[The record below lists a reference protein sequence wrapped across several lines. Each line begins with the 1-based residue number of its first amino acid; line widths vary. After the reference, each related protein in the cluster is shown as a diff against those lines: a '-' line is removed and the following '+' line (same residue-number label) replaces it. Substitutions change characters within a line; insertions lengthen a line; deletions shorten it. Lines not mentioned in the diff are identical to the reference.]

1 MEIRKPEISL
11 LFEARR
17 MVMGVMGGLW
27 GRGKVRAGVDACG
40 YRRAGQRRPR
50 PRRIACL
57 RCTWCRV
64 AVRYC
69 ALIHSCRTAYGG
81 LFGAG
86 CARRAIR
93 VGAYVWVPSG
103 TGGACVAVHGT
114 RPWGAHGMMR
124 VGMPIFVS
132 RSRLPMGDASCV
144 AWRGVIGR
152 MRATILQLWFGCYT
166 GYGQA
171 SEADGLLLLHARSIR
186 HRLPG
191 NAQYQTGACLAS
203 APTLFCGLPWGG
215 CECECAGALDSSRAV
230 YATDGDEDEDEEPS
244 RCWRKA
250 AARAVGRGGSGQGGR
265 TGGGHGGRTYVA
277 VCAGC
282 RCGMRGADRGGCI
295 RGCAGACMRAYRPT
309 GEGRIGLD
317 YIVRGRVVTRDGSA
331 SASAPRSSSRVGV
344 AGARGAN
351 VLGSTLGPRGGECV
365 RVLAGASPEAGA
377 GCAEAVRALV
387 TRSVLGFT
395 LERRYAMSEV
405 GMTGCRG
412 GYRAASERGVRTDA
426 RTGRVC
432 TWRQHWMWMCRDDE
446 APESV
451 LALGGRLR
459 GCHSGAARG
468 GVGGRGGGTCAGV
481 CALHAWDP
489 GAAWGIGDGGGAR
502 TSAGGRRMCD
512 SALGTRDPVGLA
524 DSLSLSASMRAI
536 PIPAASG
543 ADQTAYRPGTG
554 SIVSV
559 VCAGVALVLS
569 GAVPPVMLPRL
580 RKSSRDLPLEVDSRN
595 WEFCTDEQDD
605 DQVIPH
611 SKALASEANLPHH
624 QRLRPTVRHQVQNL
638 VDFGASY
645 LSPRTMRNSLR
656 GNGAGL
662 NWCVL
667 GEVVGHL
674 PSVFET
680 RGKNWGEQIK

>member
-17 MVMGVMGGLW
+17 MVMGVMGEGARAW
-27 GRGKVRAGVDACG
+27 MRVGTAAPARDVRARAALRACAAHGVELPFA
-40 YRRAGQRRPR
+40 
-50 PRRIACL
+50 IA
-57 RCTWCRV
+57 RSFIPVER
-64 AVRYC
+64 
-69 ALIHSCRTAYGG
+69 RTADF
-81 LFGAG
+81 L
-86 CARRAIR
+86 ARGVR
-93 VGAYVWVPSG
+93 VGRYVWVPSG

-250 AARAVGRGGSGQGGR
+250 AARLGWRDDRDGAVGRGGSGQGGR
-265 TGGGHGGRTYVA
+265 TGGGHGGGRTYVA

-351 VLGSTLGPRGGECV
+351 ILGSTLGPRGGECV

-554 SIVSV
+554 SVVSV

-580 RKSSRDLPLEVDSRN
+580 RKSSRDL
-595 WEFCTDEQDD
+595 
-605 DQVIPH
+605 
-611 SKALASEANLPHH
+611 
-624 QRLRPTVRHQVQNL
+624 RLRPTVRHQVQNL